1 MTIQQKKDLLK
12 NIPIDNTNEKILPHD
27 RKILSL
33 IFDDD
38 TWDSDHSPVDTP
50 VQPNENID
58 ATQPG
63 AESNNI
69 TIKNSKL
76 NSNYIII
83 FLLFSLFFLPSPS
96 TAIEQ
101 FSYLKTNQS
110 VSMSIKIII
119 FIFLLYCFTKF

>member
-12 NIPIDNTNEKILPHD
+12 NIPIDTINEKIPIHD
-27 RKILSL
+27 KKILSL

-38 TWDSDHSPVDTP
+38 NWDSEHISANTF

-58 ATQPG
+58 SIQPDV
-63 AESNNI
+63 ELNNI
-69 TIKNSKL
+69 NINSNLNSK
-76 NSNYIII
+76 YIII

-110 VSMSIKIII
+110 VSIGVKIII
-119 FIFLLYCFTKF
+119 FIFLFYCFTKF